1 MMIAP
6 LMLFFAPVVPIK
18 IPAPVENAW
27 SVLQYGVKESSSERR
42 AEAIHAL
49 GSLNKNGRAESLVE
63 PALKDNDRN
72 VRAEAATSLGRM
84 NATSA
89 IPALK
94 RALDD
99 DEIKVVLSAAD
110 ALYKLHDPTAFDVY
124 YAILTGQRK
133 GTPGLLQS
141 QLNRLT
147 NRRDLEKLVFET
159 GIGFVPFGS
168 IGYEAW
174 KTITRNDAT
183 LVKVDAALKLA
194 KDPDPASGRALVNA
208 SQDDKWQVRAAAA
221 HAIANRGD
229 IALLKNL
236 IPLLNDENDT
246 VRYESAASL
255 IWLSSHPQKLQTS
268 KR

>member
-1 MMIAP
+1 MM
-6 LMLFFAPVVPIK
+6 FFAPAAAVKTPT
-18 IPAPVENAW
+18 PVENAW
-27 SVLQYGVKESSSERR
+27 SVLQYGVKESSSDRR
-42 AEAIHAL
+42 AETIHAL
-49 GSLNKNGRAESLVE
+49 GSLIQNTRAERLVE
-63 PALKDNDRN
+63 QALKDNDRN
-72 VRAEAATSLGRM
+72 VRSEAATSLGRM

-94 RALDD
+94 KALDD

-110 ALYKLHDPTAFDVY
+110 ALYMLHNPAAYDVY
-124 YAILTGQRK
+124 YAILTGERK
-133 GTPGLLQS
+133 GTPGLLKS

-147 NRRDLEKLVFET
+147 NRKDLEQLVFET

-194 KDPDPASGRALVNA
+194 RDPDPASGRALVSA
-208 SQDDKWQVRAAAA
+208 CQDDKWQVRAAAA
-221 HAIANRGD
+221 HAIATRGD
-229 IALLKNL
+229 IALLKTL
-236 IPLLNDENDT
+236 VPLLNDDNDT

-255 IWLSSHPQKLQTS
+255 IWLSSHP
-268 KR
+268 KRKNSNK